1 MNPFHGQMSRS
12 TFPRQNELI
21 KERRLS
27 RVKLGA
33 KATFVPFYLF
43 SPPTLPFSAL
53 LLYFPLQSNLSALL
67 PLHRTYLIPPPLCLN
82 SLWTPNANSVGHLIR
97 HINSISPLIALI
109 PLCNE
114 FLCGIPSA
122 QQCFTLRCQQRHP
135 FKSCVDNEH
144 MAVVVCRARYMQ
156 RSVLCH
162 VLLRSLSPAAAFLFH
177 WTRQPCFV
185 SV

>member
-1 MNPFHGQMSRS
+1 MSSEGSGTFDGAKPITSPISNNRQLACVLMKTQDRRVTMNPFHGQMSRS

-122 QQCFTLRCQQRHP
+122 QQRFTLRC
-135 FKSCVDNEH
+135 
-144 MAVVVCRARYMQ
+144 
-156 RSVLCH
+156 
-162 VLLRSLSPAAAFLFH
+162 
-177 WTRQPCFV
+177 
-185 SV
+185 